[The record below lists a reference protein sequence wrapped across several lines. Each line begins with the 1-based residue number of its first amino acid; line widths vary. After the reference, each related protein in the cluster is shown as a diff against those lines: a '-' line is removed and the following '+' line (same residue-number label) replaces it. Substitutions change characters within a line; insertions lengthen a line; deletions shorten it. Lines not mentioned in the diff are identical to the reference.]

1 MSEVEMMEES
11 GSNGNGS
18 VQGELFEK
26 PLGERLRAERLEQN
40 LELED
45 IAHHLKV
52 EASVLLAIEEGSGP
66 PHGLPDVFYKGFT
79 RNYARHL
86 GVKIKPDEVRT
97 SATTLD
103 GSLMGKKGISTPSI
117 NLDLERLKPVV
128 TQAGVLTTRLVGWAR
143 ENPLYAVVP
152 LLLLGLVVW
161 GLSGDESPSDQGV
174 SVEAVVS
181 EKGVERVVNPS
192 QEESSAEEES
202 DDAPAVTTSP
212 ESESV
217 AVVAQSPEIDPM
229 SVPRGT
235 VTIQYIDGA
244 WTQIRDGLGRVPV
257 KGMVNAGVIKDVE
270 APLPLEISLGKSRV
284 RVKFNGEEFDFL
296 NYINDDGTVHFVLG
310 E

>member
-1 MSEVEMMEES
+1 MSEVEMKEES
-11 GSNGNGS
+11 DAAGSDS

-26 PLGERLRAERLEQN
+26 PLGERLRAERMEQN

-52 EASVLLAIEEGSGP
+52 ESSVLLSIEEGSGP

-86 GVKIKPDEVRT
+86 GVKIKADEVRT
-97 SATTLD
+97 SATTLE
-103 GSLMGKKGISTPSI
+103 GSLAGKKRIATPSV
-117 NLDLERLKPVV
+117 NLDLERLKPLIG
-128 TQAGVLTTRLVGWAR
+128 QAGALAARLVGRVR
-143 ENPLYAVVP
+143 ENPLYAVAP
-152 LLLLGLVVW
+152 LLVVGLVLWV
-161 GLSGDESPSDQGV
+161 LSGDESPSGQEIA
-174 SVEAVVS
+174 VEAVTDN
-181 EKGVERVVNPS
+181 KGVAQSAQKEGPAEVKADQTMSRPQES
-192 QEESSAEEES
+192 QSVT
-202 DDAPAVTTSP
+202 AVSK
-212 ESESV
+212 
-217 AVVAQSPEIDPM
+217 SPEIDPM

-270 APLPLEISLGKSRV
+270 GPLPLEVSLGKSRV